1 MGSLVLIKAIACL
14 VVIVRSLW
22 ISLAERSHSSFAL
35 VVSCVQVKSFCFFL
49 VMLMR
54 ASSGRFKP
62 MRVGLLTGILRLRAL
77 MDGILFKGEENVL
90 NMREIAFTNSDL
102 SPAVYF
108 WFQTS
113 FV

>member
-22 ISLAERSHSSFAL
+22 ISLAERTL